1 MAKNRTA
8 STKGKAA
15 AVQGKG
21 SKAVKAVKPAPA
33 SARKSAPKKEVRKD
47 APPKAK
53 AAKAPAAKVPAVK
66 APKAVVTKGPVA
78 APKPAA
84 AKVPPPKPAAAK
96 GAAPKQAATKATSS
110 KAAGKAAS
118 SAAPPQPPRPM
129 PRATKLPPM
138 GEPFTQRE
146 MEQLLTAGLGRGI
159 VGEGP
164 LKGRLVVKDNLPHLI
179 VLGRDKRELDFLLEG
194 PDQEVLPAY
203 VDHKVSVIGHIRKM
217 HNYGG
222 VVAVRKYAA
231 KKPDAEVAAEP
242 APMEQK
248 LGMLRPGELG
258 MLTQAGMAVGLR
270 GFGSLRGHLEM
281 TGEQFFL
288 VVSGSG
294 TRSQVS
300 FILEG
305 KNARGLKRHLGH
317 TVIVTGVVEKAT
329 GWGGTVQVES
339 CEPRASEFAAVSRD
353 SLEVVEIEDP
363 VKDATV
369 EVKQNQG
376 LSVRLP
382 EKANHTWAIEPAT
395 AKRVGLREANF
406 EPSGS
411 GHFREFFFTPRNPG
425 EYAVEFFLAKA
436 LTPSQVARSAV
447 LNVIVKG

>member
-8 STKGKAA
+8 SKQAKAA
-15 AVQGKG
+15 APKG
-21 SKAVKAVKPAPA
+21 NGAKAVKATKPAPA
-33 SARKSAPKKEVRKD
+33 SAKKPADRKEPKKAEPARVKASKATPP
-47 APPKAK
+47 APVPAKKEAARETKAAPAAKPAAKAK
-53 AAKAPAAKVPAVK
+53 VAKAPATSPAPAQ
-66 APKAVVTKGPVA
+66 APK
-78 APKPAA
+78 
-84 AKVPPPKPAAAK
+84 
-96 GAAPKQAATKATSS
+96 
-110 KAAGKAAS
+110 
-118 SAAPPQPPRPM
+118 PM

-138 GEPFTQRE
+138 GEPFNQRE
-146 MEQLLTAGLGRGI
+146 LEQLLTAGLGRGI

-203 VDHKVSVIGHIRKM
+203 VDHKVSVIGLIRKT
-217 HNYGG
+217 HNHGG

-231 KKPDAEVAAEP
+231 KKPDAEIAAEP
-242 APMEQK
+242 APAEQK
-248 LGMLRPGELG
+248 LRMLSPGDITQ
-258 MLTQAGMAVGLR
+258 LTQPGMAVGVR

-288 VVSGSG
+288 VASGSG
-294 TRSQVS
+294 TRLQVS

-305 KNARGLKRHLGH
+305 KNARGLKKHLGH
-317 TVIVTGVVEKAT
+317 TVVVTGVIEKTT

-339 CEPRASEFAAVSRD
+339 CEPRASEFSAVSRD
-353 SLEVVEIEDP
+353 TLDVTEVGDIH
-363 VKDATV
+363 KSGTTV
-369 EVKQNQG
+369 EVKQNHG

-382 EKANHTWAIEPAT
+382 ERANHTWAIEPTT

-406 EPSGS
+406 EPAGA

-436 LTPSQVARSAV
+436 LTPSQVARSTV
-447 LNVIVKG
+447 LNMIVKS

>member
-8 STKGKAA
+8 SKQGKAA
-15 AVQGKG
+15 APKG
-21 SKAVKAVKPAPA
+21 AKAVKAAKPAPA
-33 SARKSAPKKEVRKD
+33 SAKKPAVKKES
-47 APPKAK
+47 PKAAPDLVK
-53 AAKAPAAKVPAVK
+53 ARGAKPLAPPAAKKETAKTAKPAPNQKPAPAVN
-66 APKAVVTKGPVA
+66 PA
-78 APKPAA
+78 AP
-84 AKVPPPKPAAAK
+84 AKVVPKGKTAVAPAPVQPPK
-96 GAAPKQAATKATSS
+96 
-110 KAAGKAAS
+110 
-118 SAAPPQPPRPM
+118 PM

-146 MEQLLTAGLGRGI
+146 LEQLLTAGLGRGI

-203 VDHKVSVIGHIRKM
+203 VDHKVSVIGLIRKT
-217 HNYGG
+217 HNHGG

-242 APMEQK
+242 TPVEQK
-248 LGMLRPGELG
+248 LRMLSPGDI
-258 MLTQAGMAVGLR
+258 TQLMQPGMAVGVR

-288 VVSGSG
+288 VASGSG
-294 TRSQVS
+294 TRLQVS

-305 KNARGLKRHLGH
+305 KNARGLKKHLGH
-317 TVIVTGVVEKAT
+317 TVVVTGVIEKST
-329 GWGGTVQVES
+329 GWGGTVQVET
-339 CEPRASEFAAVSRD
+339 CEARAAEFSAVSRD
-353 SLEVVEIEDP
+353 SLEVVEVEEIGKNG
-363 VKDATV
+363 VTV
-369 EVKQNQG
+369 EVKQNNG

-382 EKANHTWAIEPAT
+382 ERANHTWAIEPTT

-406 EPSGS
+406 EPAGSS

-425 EYAVEFFLAKA
+425 EFAVEFFLAKA
-436 LTPSQVARSAV
+436 LTPSQVARSSV
-447 LNVIVKG
+447 LNVIVKA